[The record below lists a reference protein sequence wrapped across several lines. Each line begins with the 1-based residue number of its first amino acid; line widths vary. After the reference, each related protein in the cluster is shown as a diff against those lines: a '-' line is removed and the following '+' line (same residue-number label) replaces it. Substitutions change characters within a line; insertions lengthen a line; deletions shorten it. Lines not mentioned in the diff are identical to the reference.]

1 VDPNAVGR
9 IRSPFQGEVVSV
21 TANSVSVKSAKG
33 TSGKSSGRTVSFTIK
48 PEAKIIRDGKACELK
63 DLQKGET
70 ISVTFTAK
78 PGSSL
83 NRVTQILAGKGE

>member
-1 VDPNAVGR
+1 M
-9 IRSPFQGEVVSV
+9 
-21 TANSVSVKSAKG
+21 TTTSVSVRSAKG
-33 TSGKSSGRTVSFTIK
+33 TSGKSSSRTVSFTIK
-48 PEAKIIRDGKACELK
+48 PEVRIVRDGKACELK

-83 NRVTQILAGKGE
+83 NRVTQISAGKGE

>member
-1 VDPNAVGR
+1 MTANT
-9 IRSPFQGEVVSV
+9 VSV
-21 TANSVSVKSAKG
+21 RSAKG
-33 TSGKSSGRTVSFTIK
+33 TSGKSSSRTVSFTIK
-48 PEAKIIRDGKACELK
+48 PEARIVRDGKTCEMK

-83 NRVTQILAGKGE
+83 NRVTQISVGKGE